1 MDKEISVAVV
11 SEPIGKSPEEV
22 ACSFV
27 FDEVHRLARK
37 GVNVHVIRGKIE
49 EDSTSYG
56 IHFHG
61 MEKMIDPQALN
72 MLIKNITFYPPI
84 SLLRNPVYL
93 YWENLYALNVS
104 KIIEKYNLDL
114 IHAHFAYREGL
125 VGLLAKARTK
135 KPLVVTSHGY
145 DLNIL
150 HNYKYGI
157 RRYPQYDKLVRLVMR
172 EGDLIIVPC
181 RLLYKRALEA
191 GAYVSKVIV
200 IPNAVDISVFNPNIN
215 GLEFRK
221 KYRLSKEPLVL
232 TIRNLRPW
240 YRVDKVL
247 DVAEI
252 VLKKIN
258 AYFFVIGDGELR
270 DTLIRAAKKRKINHK
285 VHFVGKV
292 PHSEIPKALAA
303 ADIVFDPCP
312 IGQGINVLEA
322 MAHAKPVVGID
333 TKGMW
338 DYVVDKETGFLVDFA
353 NNESIAEKIIYL
365 IQNEEEAV
373 RMGVNG
379 RKLVER
385 EYNMEKRTSRIFEL
399 YKKIIG

>member
-1 MDKEISVAVV
+1 M
-11 SEPIGKSPEEV
+11 
-22 ACSFV
+22 
-27 FDEVHRLARK
+27 
-37 GVNVHVIRGKIE
+37 NVHVIRGKIE
-49 EDSTSYG
+49 KDSTSYG

-61 MEKMIDPQALN
+61 IRKMIDPQALN
-72 MLIKNITFYPPI
+72 MLMKNIMFYPPI
-84 SLLRNPVYL
+84 SLLRKPMYL
-93 YWENLYALNVS
+93 YWENLYASNVS
-104 KIIEKYNLDL
+104 KVIEKYNLDL

-135 KPLVVTSHGY
+135 KPLIVTCHGY

-150 HNYKYGI
+150 HNYRYGI
-157 RRYPQYDKLVRLVMR
+157 RRYPQYDKLVRLVML
-172 EGDLIIVPC
+172 EGDLIIVPS

-191 GAYVSKVIV
+191 GAYVSKVVV
-200 IPNAVDISVFNPNIN
+200 IPNAVDVTKFNPNVN

-221 KYRLSKEPLVL
+221 KYGLGREPLVL
-232 TIRNLRPW
+232 TIRGLRPW

-270 DTLIRAAKKRKINHK
+270 ESLIGDAKRRKIDHK

-292 PHSEIPKALAA
+292 SRSEIPKALAA

-322 MAHAKPVVGID
+322 MACAKPVVGID

-338 DYVVDKETGFLVDFA
+338 DYIIDKETGFLVDFVD
-353 NNESIAEKIIYL
+353 NESIAEKIIYL
-365 IQNEEEAV
+365 IQNKEEAM
-373 RMGVNG
+373 RMAVNG
-379 RKLVER
+379 RKLVEK
-385 EYNMEKRTSRIFEL
+385 NTI
-399 YKKIIG
+399 